1 MASNL
6 INEVLEMPRIA
17 TYQQSNSC
25 TSQPIKLRGRN
36 QDRPLIAINC
46 ALRHEDLQRHR
57 FASSQAGATQY
68 SSATN
73 NTDNLP
79 HT

>member
-17 TYQQSNSC
+17 TYLQPNSC

-36 QDRPLIAINC
+36 QDRPLIAINS
-46 ALRHEDLQRHR
+46 AVRQEDLQRHR
-57 FASSQAGATQY
+57 FAFSQAGATQY

-73 NTDNLP
+73 NKDNLP